1 MDLLLVRHAEAED
14 AGDSGS
20 DFDRRLTAH
29 GHASA
34 AEMAAGLALCVR
46 NQVALWS
53 SPLLRARET
62 AAHLAQALGVAVSRY
77 PDAIPAGDLGQLRHD
92 WQSLSPQI
100 NTLIVVGHQPHL
112 GVWGAQLMGISL
124 PVKKASVIAI
134 ALDSAGTGGQL
145 LWYAQ
150 PEALARLAQIRHQ
163 GWPAL

>member
-20 DFDRRLTAH
+20 DFERQLTAH

-34 AEMAAGLALCVR
+34 AEMAEGLALCVHKPA
-46 NQVALWS
+46 VLWS
-53 SPLLRARET
+53 SPLLRTRET
-62 AAHLAQALGVAVSRY
+62 AAYIGKALGVTVSNY

-92 WQSLSPQI
+92 WQSLSPQS

-150 PEALARLAQIRHQ
+150 PAALARLGQIRHQ